1 MDLSKYDKEEL
12 NKIFRIAH
20 SQHISVEEAI
30 HNLSVQKGGA

>member
-1 MDLSKYDKEEL
+1 MNLSKYSKAEL
-12 NKIFRIAH
+12 SKIFRVAH